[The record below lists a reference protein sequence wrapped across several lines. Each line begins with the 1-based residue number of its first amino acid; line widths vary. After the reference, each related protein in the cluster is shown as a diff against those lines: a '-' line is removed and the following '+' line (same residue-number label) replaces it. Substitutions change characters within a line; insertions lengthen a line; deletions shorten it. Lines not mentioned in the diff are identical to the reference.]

1 MKKIFFILI
10 ALGFLSCSRSQNICV
25 NFDLNHPTEVIKLPS
40 VLKEISGI
48 TMFGKN
54 KIACVQDEKG
64 TVYVYDIHKDK
75 LKESVDFGRNKDYE
89 AIANVNDTIYV
100 LKSNGT
106 IYEIDALE
114 STEEQTTEYATFLS
128 KENNCEGLCY
138 DKLNNRLL
146 IACKGKP
153 EKGTAKKS
161 MKAVYAFDLSKKE
174 LQKEPVLIFSPEDI
188 IEMGSHSEQNKTF
201 LNSFSEEQKHSDL
214 FEPSEIAIEPLSGN
228 YFILSSVGKRLAA
241 FSPAGKLIAVVNLDP
256 SLFKQPEG
264 LTFTPK
270 GEMIISDEGKG
281 GKGNLV
287 ILAPVK

>member
-1 MKKIFFILI
+1 MKKIIFSLI
-10 ALGFLSCSRSQNICV
+10 AFGFLGCSRSQNICV
-25 NFDLNHPTEVIKLPS
+25 NFDLNHPTEIIKLPA

-75 LKESVDFGRNKDYE
+75 LKESIEFGKNKDYE

-100 LKSNGT
+100 LRSNGT

-128 KENNCEGLCY
+128 KENNCEGLCF
-138 DKLNNRLL
+138 DKTNNRLL
-146 IACKGKP
+146 IACKGRP

-174 LQKEPVLIFSPEDI
+174 LQKEPILIFSPDDV
-188 IEMGSHSEQNKTF
+188 IEMASHSEQNKTF
-201 LNSFSEEQKHSDL
+201 LNSLGAEQKNSNL

-241 FSPAGKLIAVVNLDP
+241 FSPDGKLIAVVNLDP

-287 ILAPVK
+287 IVAKGK